1 LSEVGLDV
9 VEGLKPPADVF
20 NISSVADDVIINVQ
34 DGDIS
39 LDMSIPRVGD
49 VADDSKIGLS
59 DSWINTHERVY
70 WKKGVY
76 DKLYINDQ
84 LSEAKVNSINVEKL
98 SIIQNVP
105 WAEYVEE
112 KPYESYYFLDDV
124 TFISMPWANIE
135 EIV

>member
-1 LSEVGLDV
+1 
-9 VEGLKPPADVF
+9 
-20 NISSVADDVIINVQ
+20 
-34 DGDIS
+34 
-39 LDMSIPRVGD
+39 MSIPRVGD
-49 VADDSKIGLS
+49 VVDDSKIGLS
-59 DSWINTHERVY
+59 DDWINTHERVY

-112 KPYESYYFLDDV
+112 KPFESYYFLDDV